1 MQIIKDVIFII
12 FLWEKYYISKDN
24 SIIERLPAN
33 KRKLQIQETSVEVFI
48 SKGFAQTTKTDI

>member
-1 MQIIKDVIFII
+1 MIFII

-48 SKGFAQTTKTDI
+48 SKGFA

>member
-24 SIIERLPAN
+24 SIIERLPDN

-48 SKGFAQTTKTDI
+48 SKGFA